1 MTRRDRLV
9 EWITAHGGGQELN
22 AIVGELSGSQV
33 GLLLSYAVLLWL
45 PGLAVGALAGL
56 RGWSLAALGPL
67 LTYGLVTASGPW
79 MSRMGLEWR
88 PSTVLLAL
96 VAVLAVVAV
105 LRWPLGRIGRWMQA
119 RWMWVSP
126 RRGERAP
133 LPAWTTAGHVAVALA
148 TVGAGLFGGAVLL
161 SAFGGISSVPQDWDA
176 MLHANGVRFI
186 AETGDG
192 GVYGMYGVNTFAGD
206 GQVYYPNAYHLV
218 GALVYDLTGA
228 SIPGVLNAQSL
239 LMPMMLALALV
250 AVVRTFQG
258 RAALAV
264 FVALIAPMATAVPYD
279 LIWRGP
285 LLPFGTGVVLS
296 LAMMVALRFYLDRP
310 SACSAIPLILS
321 AAGLLGL
328 HPSVLITAG
337 LFSLPLLAQRW
348 WSARSAPRRSAVELG
363 ALAAAGAVAAVVVM
377 PYLVGALSIAG
388 EVLDFTWPQ
397 PLTPAQAMGEVLG
410 FSTADSVPQYWLFVP
425 LVLGAFAFRS
435 LGQVRWLP
443 VAGVAFAVLF
453 ILSAAY
459 DTGWAHLITSIW
471 WNDMHRLAAIAT
483 MTLLPVVAHGLVR
496 CYDLVAWRVVGPA
509 LSRLGWPRPVPAVTG
524 LVVVLAVFLL
534 VTNLGYA
541 QRNIDRTSR
550 SYGPGLTVSDAEVEA
565 FQVLEGLVQPG
576 ERVMNDRY
584 DGSGWMY
591 AMAGVQ
597 PVAAHFGEMAIGD
610 GPTLLARAFDEYD
623 TDPAVRAAVA
633 DLNVRW
639 VMVAPGFIRGD
650 QMQRQPG
657 LDHLEQVSALQLV
670 YDHAGV
676 QIYALGRIPEA
687 AEPAAPVVAFDS
699 LDGAPVGG
707 G

>member
-1 MTRRDRLV
+1 MTRRRRLV

-33 GLLLSYAVLLWL
+33 GLLFSYAVLLWL

-88 PSTVLLAL
+88 PSTVLLTL
-96 VAVLAVVAV
+96 LAVLVVVAV
-105 LRWPLGRIGRWMQA
+105 LRWPLGGLGR
-119 RWMWVSP
+119 RLL
-126 RRGERAP
+126 RRGTVTSPGRGDRAP

-148 TVGAGLFGGAVLL
+148 TAGAGLFGGAVLL
-161 SAFGGISSVPQDWDA
+161 SAFGGIASVPQDWDA
-176 MLHANGVRFI
+176 MLHANGIRFI

-192 GVYGMYGVNTFAGD
+192 GVYGMYSVNTFAGD
-206 GQVYYPNAYHLV
+206 GQVYYPNAYHLI
-218 GALVYDLTGA
+218 GALAYDLTGA
-228 SIPGVLNAQSL
+228 SIPEVLNAQSL
-239 LMPMMLALALV
+239 LMPMMLALAMV
-250 AVVRTFQG
+250 AVVRTFHG

-296 LAMMVALRFYLDRP
+296 LAMMVALRVYLDRP
-310 SACSAIPLILS
+310 SVCSAIPLILS

-328 HPSVLITAG
+328 HPSVLIAAG

-363 ALAAAGAVAAVVVM
+363 ALAAGGAVAAFLVM

-388 EVLDFTWPQ
+388 EVLEFTWPQ

-425 LVLGAFAFRS
+425 LVIGAFAFRS
-435 LGQVRWLP
+435 LGQLRWLP
-443 VAGVAFAVLF
+443 VAGVAFATLF

-459 DTGWAHLITSIW
+459 DTGWAHLITSVW

-496 CYDLVAWRVVGPA
+496 CYDLVGRVVGPV
-509 LSRLGWPRPVPAVTG
+509 LSQLGRPVPAVTG
-524 LVVVLAVFLL
+524 LAAVLAVFLL
-534 VTNLGYA
+534 VTHLGYA

-550 SYGPGLTVSDAEVEA
+550 SYGPGLTVSDAEAEA
-565 FQVLEGLVQPG
+565 FPVLEGLVRPG

-597 PVAAHFGEMAIGD
+597 PVAAHFGEMSVGD
-610 GPTLLARAFDEYD
+610 GPMLLARAFDEYD

-633 DLNVRW
+633 DLNVHW

-670 YDHAGV
+670 YDQAGV
-676 QIYALGRIPEA
+676 QIYALGRTPEA
-687 AEPAAPVVAFDS
+687 AEPAAPVVAFDM
-699 LDGAPVGG
+699 LGGAPVGG